1 MNILNKKNNKNWT
14 SKKKLMNNL
23 QIDPDTIEQI
33 ISSLS
38 IETDFDTQNHIKK
51 DGYRNSEIFYDDC
64 LLNMIIEELS
74 KHNTNQNTGAIQKQT
89 STEAKKQEIIL
100 NAVAKSGDLKAAYA
114 LWDLIVEKTRLQSK
128 NKRLSESAKQME
140 TVIIINIVC
149 VFIYLLI
156 HSLFF
161 N

>member
-1 MNILNKKNNKNWT
+1 MNILNKNNKNWT

-23 QIDPDTIEQI
+23 QIDPDTIERI

-38 IETDFDTQNHIKK
+38 IEIGFDTQNHIKK

-74 KHNTNQNTGAIQKQT
+74 KHNTNQNTGAIQKQ
-89 STEAKKQEIIL
+89 EIIL

-114 LWDLIVEKTRLQSK
+114 LWDLIVEKTRLQAK
-128 NKRLSESAKQME
+128 NKRLSEFAKQME
-140 TVIIINIVC
+140 TIIIINIVC

-156 HSLFF
+156 HSLF
-161 N
+161 

>member
-1 MNILNKKNNKNWT
+1 MKKVINVYMSLNK
-14 SKKKLMNNL
+14 
-23 QIDPDTIEQI
+23 E
-33 ISSLS
+33 
-38 IETDFDTQNHIKK
+38 
-51 DGYRNSEIFYDDC
+51 
-64 LLNMIIEELS
+64 
-74 KHNTNQNTGAIQKQT
+74 TNQNTGVIQKQM
-89 STEAKKQEIIL
+89 STEAKDQEIIL

-161 N
+161 NWQKNCKGITEINNNILTLLMCETDYKDVIRI

>member
-1 MNILNKKNNKNWT
+1 MKKVINVYMSLNK
-14 SKKKLMNNL
+14 
-23 QIDPDTIEQI
+23 E
-33 ISSLS
+33 
-38 IETDFDTQNHIKK
+38 
-51 DGYRNSEIFYDDC
+51 
-64 LLNMIIEELS
+64 
-74 KHNTNQNTGAIQKQT
+74 TNQKTGAIQKQT
-89 STEAKKQEIIL
+89 STEAKDQEIIL

-114 LWDLIVEKTRLQSK
+114 LLDLIVEKTRLQSK

>member
-1 MNILNKKNNKNWT
+1 MKKVINVYMSLNK
-14 SKKKLMNNL
+14 
-23 QIDPDTIEQI
+23 E
-33 ISSLS
+33 
-38 IETDFDTQNHIKK
+38 
-51 DGYRNSEIFYDDC
+51 
-64 LLNMIIEELS
+64 
-74 KHNTNQNTGAIQKQT
+74 TNQNTGAIQKQMNK
-89 STEAKKQEIIL
+89 EAKDQEIIL

-140 TVIIINIVC
+140 TVMIINIVC

-161 N
+161 NWQKNCKGIIEINNNILTLLMCETNYKDAIRI

>member
-1 MNILNKKNNKNWT
+1 MNILNKENNKNWT

-38 IETDFDTQNHIKK
+38 IEIGFDTQNHIKK

-74 KHNTNQNTGAIQKQT
+74 KHNTNQNTGAIQKQ
-89 STEAKKQEIIL
+89 EIIL

-114 LWDLIVEKTRLQSK
+114 LWDLIVEKTRLQAK
-128 NKRLSESAKQME
+128 NKRLSELAKQME